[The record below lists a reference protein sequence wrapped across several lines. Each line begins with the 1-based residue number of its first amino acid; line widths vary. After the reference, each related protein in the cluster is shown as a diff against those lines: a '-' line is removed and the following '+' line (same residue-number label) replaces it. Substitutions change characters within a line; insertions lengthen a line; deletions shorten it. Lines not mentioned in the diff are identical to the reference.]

1 MAMRLRL
8 TAISLALL
16 ASACAKKPFVLPE
29 TVRGDLPTHVDG
41 FVREL
46 TRLEVHYLD
55 GTTAQLEALIT
66 RPDRPG
72 QFPLV
77 LMNHGTPRDATE
89 RVKLSPTSTSGH
101 ALLFARRGY
110 AVVQVM
116 RRAYGKSSNDYA
128 EDSGPCDHKEYGPGV
143 RASADDVLAAL
154 RALQREPW
162 VDPTRVLLLG
172 VSAGGL
178 AAVAAA
184 ATNPRGVIG
193 VISFAGG
200 RGSPAPDQVCDAKNL
215 IALEAELGRTGRV
228 PELWVYAQNDH
239 FFSPALAQQLH
250 AAYTGAGGV
259 AELVKAP
266 PFGED
271 GHMLFMRA
279 PPQLWWQYVE
289 PMLQLLGLPTDEEQ
303 PRPPPRAALPP
314 DAPPKTQAAFAD
326 YLTLE
331 NHEKAF
337 ALGGGGAFGWAGGK
351 RTRQE
356 AADEALKIC
365 VRRGSGCKIFAIGDG
380 PAP

>member
-1 MAMRLRL
+1 
-8 TAISLALL
+8 
-16 ASACAKKPFVLPE
+16 
-29 TVRGDLPTHVDG
+29 
-41 FVREL
+41 VREL

-55 GTTAQLEALIT
+55 GSTAQLEALIT

-89 RVKLSPTSTSGH
+89 RAKMSPTSTSGH
-101 ALLFARRGY
+101 ALVFARRGY

-162 VDPTRVLLLG
+162 VDPARVLLLG

-200 RGSPAPDQVCDAKNL
+200 RGSA
-215 IALEAELGRTGRV
+215 IRRT
-228 PELWVYAQNDH
+228 
-239 FFSPALAQQLH
+239 
-250 AAYTGAGGV
+250 
-259 AELVKAP
+259 
-266 PFGED
+266 
-271 GHMLFMRA
+271 
-279 PPQLWWQYVE
+279 
-289 PMLQLLGLPTDEEQ
+289 
-303 PRPPPRAALPP
+303 
-314 DAPPKTQAAFAD
+314 
-326 YLTLE
+326 
-331 NHEKAF
+331 
-337 ALGGGGAFGWAGGK
+337 
-351 RTRQE
+351 
-356 AADEALKIC
+356 
-365 VRRGSGCKIFAIGDG
+365 
-380 PAP
+380 